1 MANFGNVIIEYLS
14 AFRLPRVGVSD
25 VVEVLILAFILYRA
39 MVWVKNTRA
48 WSIVKGLAIVLVFMA
63 IAVLFNMNTIIW
75 LAKSLFTLIALAII
89 VALQPEIRRLI
100 EELGQTNFI
109 SALIKME
116 NKKEE
121 GRFSDKTLNEIIVA
135 SYEMGRAKTGA
146 LIVIEQDSP
155 LGEYERTGI
164 AVDAV
169 VTSQLLINIFE
180 HNTPLH
186 DGAVIVR
193 GDRVAAATC
202 YLPLSDQRTLSKDLG
217 TRHRAAVGISE
228 NSDSMTVVVSE
239 ETGKVSVAY
248 GGELFRALDVTELRE
263 KLEIIQNKHYS
274 EKNTLFS
281 KIKSKKDNKDNKDNN
296 GVKDDRENNEITP
309 EGKEKKKRR
318 EKKIK
323 KSGREK
329 PEEQSELKSDEGK
342 VDAQS

>member
-1 MANFGNVIIEYLS
+1 MERVASVISEYIS
-14 AFRLPRVGVSD
+14 AFRLPKVEFFD
-25 VVEVLILAFILYRA
+25 VVEILILAFILYEA

-48 WSIVKGLAIVLVFMA
+48 WAIVKGLAIVLVFMA
-63 IAVLFNMNTIIW
+63 VAVLFNMTTIIW
-75 LAKSLFTLIALAII
+75 LAKSLFTIISLAVI

-100 EELGQTNFI
+100 
-109 SALIKME
+109 
-116 NKKEE
+116 EE

-135 SYEMGRAKTGA
+135 SYEMGRVKTGA
-146 LIVIEQDSP
+146 LIVIEHDSP

-228 NSDSMTVVVSE
+228 NTDSMTVVVSE

-248 GGELFRALDVTELRE
+248 GGELYRALDAAELRE
-263 KLEIIQNKHYS
+263 KLEMIQD
-274 EKNTLFS
+274 
-281 KIKSKKDNKDNKDNN
+281 KK
-296 GVKDDRENNEITP
+296 VKDKKFGFLKKEAEKTDEEKLEEAKARAEEKQRKKLPKKYTKKVKQEEN
-309 EGKEKKKRR
+309 EGKTD
-318 EKKIK
+318 
-323 KSGREK
+323 S
-329 PEEQSELKSDEGK
+329 QS
-342 VDAQS
+342 